1 MPKRIFF
8 IFLIFVFI
16 FPASSCLGVDTRL
29 DKKDLTSGLSV
40 EKRIEKARNASY
52 TIIKINLYGDKKD
65 VDLGMVSVG
74 IGRGVVFKDNG
85 KLIVLSAGHVIFS
98 PEFDEDLYKFLLAE
112 KLNFLNVND
121 FDFDFD
127 WKIGR
132 RVAIWSTPRNL
143 GEWYREGI
151 VSSDY
156 TNFSRTKK
164 DYNFGIIDVF
174 CAPGDSGGIV
184 ISCDSGKIIGLPI
197 SLSSVFPLGII
208 VKIDKFFDGLNL
220 KKE

>member
-8 IFLIFVFI
+8 IFF

-112 KLNFLNVND
+112 KCFLVL
-121 FDFDFD
+121 D
-127 WKIGR
+127 WNESPRVLADIR
-132 RVAIWSTPRNL
+132 RYFEVHNINKTP
-143 GEWYREGI
+143 I
-151 VSSDY
+151 DSSQ
-156 TNFSRTKK
+156 
-164 DYNFGIIDVF
+164 IQH
-174 CAPGDSGGIV
+174 
-184 ISCDSGKIIGLPI
+184 
-197 SLSSVFPLGII
+197 
-208 VKIDKFFDGLNL
+208 L
-220 KKE
+220 KKRKIEFFKC